1 MVAWLSGMMSP
12 SMSLTPLAR
21 ASASTVAHS
30 NARLPSGSG
39 EPARR
44 ASSSS
49 WRVAS
54 PNSGQGWMHP

>member
-1 MVAWLSGMMSP
+1 
-12 SMSLTPLAR
+12 MSLTPLAR